1 MNSSFNNFPSIREMS
16 SRIGSAEKA
25 DHSVKTKNPGNISF
39 AEMLRRTTKTENE
52 PLKIS
57 KHASI
62 RMESRNIDLSQEQW
76 DRLQGGVEKAS
87 EKGIKESLVMVDD
100 MAFIVNVD
108 NNTMITA
115 VGSNDEKIFTNIDG
129 AVIV

>member
-1 MNSSFNNFPSIREMS
+1 MTGSFNRFPSIREMS
-16 SRIGSAEKA
+16 SRIGQTEKN
-25 DHSVKTKNPGNISF
+25 DKKNVRTSGSVSF
-39 AEMLRRTTKTENE
+39 EELLRQTTKTEAQ

-57 KHASI
+57 KHASL
-62 RMESRNIDLSQEQW
+62 RMESRNIDLTQEQW
-76 DRLQGGVEKAS
+76 DRLQDGVVKAS

-115 VGSNDEKIFTNIDG
+115 VGSSDEKIFTNIDG

>member
-25 DHSVKTKNPGNISF
+25 DHSIKAKSPGSISF
-39 AEMLRRTTKTENE
+39 AEMLRQTTKPEI
-52 PLKIS
+52 KIS

-115 VGSNDEKIFTNIDG
+115 VGKNDEKIFTNIDG

>member
-1 MNSSFNNFPSIREMS
+1 MS
-16 SRIGSAEKA
+16 SRIGGAEKT
-25 DHSVKTKNPGNISF
+25 DHNLKTKSPGSISF
-39 AEMLRRTTKTENE
+39 AEMLRRTTKTDSE

-57 KHASI
+57 KHASL